1 MLITFEISERENVVV
16 VRDQFAFTE
25 MCRLLAHA
33 HMYMCVV
40 DACTRRG
47 DVVRACVCM

>member
-16 VRDQFAFTE
+16 VRHQFAFAE
-25 MCRLLAHA
+25 VCRLLAHA

-40 DACTRRG
+40 DAWTRKR
-47 DVVRACVCM
+47 